1 MNVQIETINPIFI
14 EHEGF
19 YYLEFEGGFYKGCR
33 RCGGEGHH
41 SHNGEHSRCYD
52 CDNTSAKL
60 GDFISDDRADAEKW
74 CHVRAL
80 AKANRDRKRFAK
92 EQAARDARDAR
103 VAALK
108 ATDADVVDMLQKIY
122 DDENEAYGT
131 GDYSKVSKNGFLRDM
146 AGKLF
151 NASENGLTENMVAAL
166 RKVVVREAEKA
177 VAKESLPAL
186 VEGRRAITGKVV
198 STKEVESDF
207 GTGYKMLVEE
217 VDGTRVF
224 GSIPSNL
231 WNEVEFL
238 GAYRKHAWNE
248 TDDVMTKLVGM
259 ELTFTATVE
268 ISKNDKSFGFFKRPT
283 KAEIVA

>member
-1 MNVQIETINPIFI
+1 MNALIQTINPTFV

-33 RCGGEGHH
+33 RCGGAGHY

-60 GDFISDDRADAEKW
+60 GEYISDNRADAEKW
-74 CHVRAL
+74 CHVRAM
-80 AKANRDRKRFAK
+80 AKANRDRKRIAK

-108 ATDADVVDMLQKIY
+108 ETDADVVAMLQKVY
-122 DDENEAYGT
+122 DDENEAYQT

-146 AGKLF
+146 AGKVF
-151 NASENGLTENMVAAL
+151 NASENGLTENMLVAL
-166 RKVVVREAEKA
+166 RKVVVREAEK
-177 VAKESLPAL
+177 VAAKAALPAL
-186 VEGRRAITGKVV
+186 VEGRRSVAGKVV
-198 STKEVESDF
+198 STKSFESDY
-207 GTGYKMLVEE
+207 GTAYKMLVELE
-217 VDGTRVF
+217 DGTRIF

-238 GAYRKHAWNE
+238 GAYRKSVWNE
-248 TDDVMTKLVGM
+248 TDGVMTKLVGM
-259 ELTFTATVE
+259 ELTFTATIE
-268 ISKNDKSFGFFKRPT
+268 ASKDDKNFGFFKRPT